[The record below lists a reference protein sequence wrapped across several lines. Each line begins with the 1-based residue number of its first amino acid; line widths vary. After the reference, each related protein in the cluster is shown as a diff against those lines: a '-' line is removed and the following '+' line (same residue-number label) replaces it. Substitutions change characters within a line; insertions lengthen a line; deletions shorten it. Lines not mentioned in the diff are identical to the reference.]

1 MIPADTALQ
10 VVSILLYSTSS
21 VRRIGCEESGG
32 AVPRFWLKPWAGLLP
47 EHRLIGKVG
56 LPQPASPWGSR
67 LRTDLGLI
75 SSSSSISTATSG
87 LANT

>member
-32 AVPRFWLKPWAGLLP
+32 AVPRFWLKPWAGLFP
-47 EHRLIGKVG
+47 GHRLIGR
-56 LPQPASPWGSR
+56 PASA
-67 LRTDLGLI
+67 
-75 SSSSSISTATSG
+75 SISVG
-87 LANT
+87 KPPQD